1 MDFMQERVQ
10 TDVEYVLR
18 SFRARVQ
25 RKEWLSD
32 LSRQRSLEKLD
43 NLLENVAYP
52 DQLLNDTYLNELY
65 SIVCNIIIWYY
76 RVL

>member
-1 MDFMQERVQ
+1 MQERVQ

>member
-1 MDFMQERVQ
+1 MQERVQ

-65 SIVCNIIIWYY
+65 SIVCNMIIRYY